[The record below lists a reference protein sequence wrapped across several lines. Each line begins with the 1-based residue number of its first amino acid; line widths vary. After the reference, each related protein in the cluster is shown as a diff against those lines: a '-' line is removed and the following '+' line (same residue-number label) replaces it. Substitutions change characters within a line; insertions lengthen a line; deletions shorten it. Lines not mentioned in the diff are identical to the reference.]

1 MKTEDAGG
9 TGVTGVPAQERAE
22 LGEGRAWYAVGILLV
37 AYVFSIMDRQILTLL
52 VGPIQHTLGVN
63 DTLMGTLHGFTFA
76 AFYALAGWPIA
87 RMIDRGDRRLVVAIG
102 IATWSLAT
110 AAGGLATE
118 YWHLL
123 FSRIGVAVGEA
134 VLIPGAVSLIADLFP
149 ARRRALA
156 MTVFGASGPIGS
168 GLGLVAG
175 GAILGMFTLAPPVLP
190 WLGAL
195 HPWQA
200 VFILL
205 GIPGL
210 VVALLMLAVPEPRNG
225 QGTRPAPGER
235 RPEGRESEPDVPVRA
250 LARYLA
256 ENRRTV
262 ISFMVGSGF
271 FYACVYGWTSWAP
284 TYFVREFGWKYSEIG
299 LLLGVMFATAGP
311 AGALLGGGLG
321 TFLKGRGIAHAYLWV
336 AIAASVG
343 LTVST
348 LGMVTGLNV
357 NLSIAGMACATCF
370 SFFLFGAGP
379 SAIQELAPGPVR
391 AQFAALYTG
400 VLNLLGAGCGPVAVG
415 LLTDYVWRDPAAIK
429 YSIGIICL
437 VFGVL
442 ATLFFRHGF
451 GPYRQTLKNAVDW
464 RSALAPT
471 PAPAGKTPCAQ
482 SSQ

>member
-1 MKTEDAGG
+1 MTTDDAGG
-9 TGVTGVPAQERAE
+9 TGLTGKPAPEQDTVSQ
-22 LGEGRAWYAVGILLV
+22 GRAWYAVGILLV
-37 AYVFSIMDRQILTLL
+37 AYIFSIMDRQILTLL
-52 VGPIQHTLGVN
+52 VGPIQRTLGVN

-87 RMIDRGDRRLVVAIG
+87 RMIDRGDRRLVIALG
-102 IATWSLAT
+102 IAMWSLST
-110 AAGGLATE
+110 AAGGLASE

-134 VLIPGAVSLIADLFP
+134 VLIPGTVSLIADLFP

-175 GAILGMFTLAPPVLP
+175 GAILGMFTVAPPVWP
-190 WLGAL
+190 GLGAL

-200 VFILL
+200 VFIML
-205 GIPGL
+205 GMPGL
-210 VVALLMLAVPEPRNG
+210 VVALLMLAVPEPRKG
-225 QGTRPAPGER
+225 RGVRLAPGER
-235 RPEGRESEPDVPVRA
+235 DPALREAEPELPVRA
-250 LARYLA
+250 LTRYLA

-262 ISFMVGSGF
+262 ISFMFGSGF

-299 LLLGVMFATAGP
+299 LLLGVLLATAGP

-321 TFLKGRGIAHAYLWV
+321 TFLKGRDVSHAYLWV

-348 LGMVTGLNV
+348 LGMVMALEV
-357 NLSIAGMACATCF
+357 NLAIAGMAGATCF

-400 VLNLLGAGCGPVAVG
+400 IVNLVGAGCGPVIVG

-429 YSIGIICL
+429 YSIGIVSL
-437 VFGVL
+437 GFGVL
-442 ATLFFRHGF
+442 ATLLFRHGF
-451 GPYRQTLKNAVDW
+451 DPYRETLKNALDW
-464 RSALAPT
+464 HFTLAPT
-471 PAPAGKTPCAQ
+471 PAQARKSPCAQ
-482 SSQ
+482 SSR